1 MAILHVLCFLLL
13 LNYVIPEGDF
23 TPEENL
29 IADKVVSSLHLL
41 QSVID
46 TANTTLLSMK
56 SIQSNLIIST
66 QTVIEKNEKDISLQI
81 SALRKNVSS
90 LRSKR
95 SKTILDRCI
104 DDEQPIDIL
113 VEAISDEIKQCITVA
128 LAENVNIISNCIVE
142 AQTFMDLPTK
152 VAADLQT
159 CGGSKQCLL
168 ALSIDA
174 VNESMEI
181 PSKVLVL
188 TARVQQLAYH
198 ALSNINGCAVNGLIN
213 VVKQG
218 IAVVEDIVACIKMN
232 Y

>member
-1 MAILHVLCFLLL
+1 MATLHVLCFLLL
-13 LNYVIPEGDF
+13 LNYVVTGIEYSSDD
-23 TPEENL
+23 T
-29 IADKVVSSLHLL
+29 IVADKVVSSLHLL
-41 QSVID
+41 KSVID
-46 TANTTLLSMK
+46 TANTTLLSMQ
-56 SIQSNLIIST
+56 SIQANLLIST
-66 QTVIEKNEKDISLQI
+66 ETVVQRNERDINLQI
-81 SALRKNVSS
+81 SALKKNVSN
-90 LRSKR
+90 LRDKR
-95 SKTILDRCI
+95 SQTILDKCI
-104 DDEQPIDIL
+104 DEQQPLEIL
-113 VEAISDEIKQCITVA
+113 VESISDEIKKCITVA

-159 CGGSKQCLL
+159 CGSSKQCLL
-168 ALSIDA
+168 AISVDA

-218 IAVVEDIVACIKMN
+218 ISLVEDIVACVKMSN
-232 Y
+232 